1 MSDVKPY
8 TDDPAWIELQEK
20 LADHKKWLHTQAI
33 MRTEFAPVNVGAV
46 RDLVEALEVLARIG
60 IEVESELAARDAEI
74 AELREQYA
82 DAIRALRKQLADAG
96 ECASCVG
103 WRDGSHE
110 PGCPTGTILSTPR
123 ARAIL
128 GTSDATHTAE
138 GR

>member
-74 AELREQYA
+74 ADLRDKYEARGKYLEAAGKDVADLRKLYA
-82 DAIRALRKQLADAG
+82 DAIRAL
-96 ECASCVG
+96 
-103 WRDGSHE
+103 
-110 PGCPTGTILSTPR
+110 
-123 ARAIL
+123 
-128 GTSDATHTAE
+128 ATE
-138 GR
+138 ER